1 MMKLK
6 DLLKNVEYKAQS
18 AFPRGLDIDIK
29 GVSSDSKTAGKDYLF
44 IAVSGTNFDGHK
56 FANEA
61 ADKGAAAV
69 VLEKDIALP
78 DNVARIFVRDSR
90 AAAPKIANNFF
101 GRPIEKLACIGITGT
116 NGKTTI
122 SYLMDSIISAAGHKA
137 GVIGTISYRIGKR
150 LIPATNTTPGPV
162 DLYGFM
168 GEMVRNSS
176 DYLVMEV
183 SSHALDQNR
192 VGGIDFSAA
201 IFTNLTGDHLDYH
214 KTFDEYFRAKSR
226 LFEGLKDGAY
236 AVINID
242 DEWGKKLVKV
252 SKGKVVTYGTKLVAD
267 YLASDIKLSLD
278 GTRFT
283 INSPKGSLAV
293 SSKLIG
299 LHNVYNMAAAA
310 ACGMSLGFSAGEVK
324 RGLED
329 MKAVPG
335 RLEPVDCGQ
344 SFKIFVDYAHT
355 DDALYNVLSALK
367 PLIGKKIIIVFGCGG
382 DRDRTKRP
390 RMGKVA
396 SGMADL
402 VIVTSDNPRGEE
414 PQAIADEI
422 ASGIS
427 KKNYKVILD
436 RSRAIEEALSMAR
449 EGDCV
454 LIAGKGHE
462 AYQIFKNTTIPFDDR
477 EVAKKI
483 CLAQK
488 IS

>member
-1 MMKLK
+1 
-6 DLLKNVEYKAQS
+6 
-18 AFPRGLDIDIK
+18 LDIDIK
-29 GVSSDSKTAGKDYLF
+29 GVSSDSKTAGKDHLF

-69 VLEKDIALP
+69 VLEKDTVLP
-78 DNVARIFVRDSR
+78 EGVARIFVRDSR

-101 GRPIEKLACIGITGT
+101 GRPIEKLTCIGITGT

-122 SYLMDSIISAAGHKA
+122 SYLMDSIISAAGHSA

-162 DLYGFM
+162 ELYGFM
-168 GEMVRNSS
+168 GEMARNSG

-192 VGGIDFSAA
+192 VGGIGFAAA

-283 INSPKGSLAV
+283 VNSPKGDLKV
-293 SSKLIG
+293 NSKLIG
-299 LHNVYNMAAAA
+299 LHNVYNMTAAA
-310 ACGMSLGFSAGEVK
+310 ACGMSLGFSSGEVK
-324 RGLED
+324 RGLEE

-344 SFKIFVDYAHT
+344 PFKIFVDYAHT
-355 DDALYNVLSALK
+355 DDALFNVLSALK
-367 PLIGKKIIIVFGCGG
+367 PLIGKKIIVVFGCGG

-396 SGMADL
+396 SEMADL
-402 VIVTSDNPRGEE
+402 VIVTSDNPRSEE
-414 PQAIADEI
+414 PEAIIAEI
-422 ASGIS
+422 TAGIS
-427 KKNYKVILD
+427 KKNYKVVTD
-436 RSRAIEEALSMAR
+436 RSKAIEEALSAAR

-462 AYQIFKNTTIPFDDR
+462 TYQVLKNTTVTFDDR
-477 EVAKKI
+477 EIAK

>member
-1 MMKLK
+1 MKLK
-6 DLLKNVEYKAQS
+6 EVLKDVEYKGS
-18 AFPRGLDIDIK
+18 SVFPRGQDIDIK
-29 GVSSDSKTAGKDYLF
+29 GISSDSKTAGGENLF
-44 IAVSGTNFDGHK
+44 IAVSGTAFDGHK
-56 FANEA
+56 FVNEA
-61 ADKGAAAV
+61 ADKGCVAV
-69 VLEKDIALP
+69 VLEKDIAIP
-78 DNVARIFVRDSR
+78 DGIAKIFVRDSR
-90 AAAPKIANNFF
+90 AAAPKIADNFF
-101 GRPIEKLACIGITGT
+101 GRPAEKLKCVGITGT

-122 SYLMDSIISAAGHKA
+122 SYLMDSIVSAAGHRA

-150 LIPATNTTPGPV
+150 VIPATNTTPGPI
-162 DLYGFM
+162 DLYSFM
-168 GEMVRNSS
+168 SEMVRNSS

-201 IFTNLTGDHLDYH
+201 IFTNLTGDHLDYFETLEGCF
-214 KTFDEYFRAKSR
+214 KAKSR
-226 LFEGLKDGAY
+226 LFETLNDAAH

-242 DEWGKKLVKV
+242 DEWGKKLIKLT
-252 SKGKVVTYGTKLVAD
+252 KGRVVTYGTKLVAD
-267 YLASDIKLSLD
+267 YLASDIRLSLN
-278 GTRFT
+278 GTKFT
-283 INSPKGSLAV
+283 INFPKGKLAV

-324 RGLED
+324 RGLENL
-329 MKAVPG
+329 KAVPG
-335 RLEPVDCGQ
+335 RLEPVNCGQ
-344 SFKIFVDYAHT
+344 PFKIFVDYAHT
-355 DDALYNVLSALK
+355 DDAMYNVLSALK
-367 PLIGKKIIIVFGCGG
+367 PLISKKVIVVFGCGG

-396 SGMADL
+396 SEMADF
-402 VIVTSDNPRGEE
+402 VVVTSDNPRSEE

-422 ASGIS
+422 AAGIT
-427 KKNYKVILD
+427 KKNYKVTLD
-436 RSRAIEEALSMAR
+436 RLRAIGEALSMAK

-462 AYQIFKNTTIPFDDR
+462 AYQVLKNTAIAFDDR

-483 CLAQK
+483 CSAQK